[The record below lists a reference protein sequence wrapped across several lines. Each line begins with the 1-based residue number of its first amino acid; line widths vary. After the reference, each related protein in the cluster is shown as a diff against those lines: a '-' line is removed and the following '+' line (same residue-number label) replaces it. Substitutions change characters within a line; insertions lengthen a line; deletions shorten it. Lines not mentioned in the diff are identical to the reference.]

1 MKSLFKV
8 TLLATTMA
16 FALGTTQVMAA
27 DAAKPADAA
36 AAPAKP
42 AEAPSTGK
50 FKNDD
55 EQAAYALGA
64 SLGRYMENSL
74 KEQEKLGIALDK
86 DQLISGV
93 QDAFANKSKLNDADI
108 EKTLQ
113 SFEAR
118 VKASAQAKMEQDA
131 KENEAKGAKYSEA
144 FAKEKGVKKTESGLL
159 YLVEKEGT
167 GEAPKDSD
175 TVVVNYK
182 GTLTDGTEFDNSYT
196 RGEPLSF
203 RLDGVIPGW
212 TEGLKQI
219 KKGGKIKLVIPPALA
234 YGKTGVPG
242 IPANSTLV
250 FDVELLDVKP
260 AAKADEKA
268 VEEKAVEEKAAEKGA
283 EEPAADAKAK

>member
-16 FALGTTQVMAA
+16 LALGATQAMAA
-27 DAAKPADAA
+27 DAAKATDSTA
-36 AAPAKP
+36 AAPAASAP
-42 AEAPSTGK
+42 AATTPAQ

-64 SLGRYMENSL
+64 SLGRYMDNSL
-74 KEQEKLGIALDK
+74 KEQEKLGIKLDK
-86 DQLISGV
+86 DQLIAGV
-93 QDAFANKSKLNDADI
+93 QDAFANKSKLSDADI

-113 SFEAR
+113 TFEGR
-118 VKASAQAKMEQDA
+118 VKASAQQKMEADA
-131 KENEAKGAKYSEA
+131 KANEEKGATYSA
-144 FAKEKGVKKTESGLL
+144 NFAKEKGVKKTESGLL
-159 YLVEKEGT
+159 YQVEKPGT
-167 GEAPKDSD
+167 GAAPKDSD

-182 GTLTDGTEFDNSYT
+182 GTLVDGTEFDNSYT

-212 TEGLKQI
+212 TEGLKHI

-250 FDVELLDVKP
+250 FEVELLDIKAAPKADAKDATKP
-260 AAKADEKA
+260 AA
-268 VEEKAVEEKAAEKGA
+268 
-283 EEPAADAKAK
+283 PAAAAAAKAE

>member
-16 FALGTTQVMAA
+16 LALGATQAMAA
-27 DAAKPADAA
+27 DAAKATDSTA
-36 AAPAKP
+36 AAPAASAP
-42 AEAPSTGK
+42 ATTNAQ

-64 SLGRYMENSL
+64 SLGRYMDNSL
-74 KEQEKLGIALDK
+74 KEQEKLGIKLDK
-86 DQLISGV
+86 DQLIAGV
-93 QDAFANKSKLNDADI
+93 QDAFANKSKLSDADI

-113 SFEAR
+113 GFEAK
-118 VKASAQAKMEQDA
+118 VKASAQQKMEADA
-131 KENEAKGAKYSEA
+131 KANEDKGDKFRAD
-144 FAKEKGVKKTESGLL
+144 FAKEKGVKKTASGLL
-159 YLVEKEGT
+159 YQVEKEGT
-167 GEAPKDSD
+167 GASPKDSD
-175 TVVVNYK
+175 TVSVNYK
-182 GTLTDGTEFDNSYT
+182 GTLVDGTEFDNSYT

-212 TEGLKQI
+212 TEGLKHV

-250 FDVELLDVKP
+250 FEVELLDIKAAPKADAKDATKP
-260 AAKADEKA
+260 AAA
-268 VEEKAVEEKAAEKGA
+268 AAEKA
-283 EEPAADAKAK
+283 E

>member
-16 FALGTTQVMAA
+16 VALNAPLAMAA
-27 DAAKPADAA
+27 ETTPATTAQQAPQQAPKNAA
-36 AAPAKP
+36 
-42 AEAPSTGK
+42 

-55 EQAAYALGA
+55 QQSAYALGA

-74 KEQEKLGIALDK
+74 KEQEKLGIKLDK

-93 QDAFANKSKLNDADI
+93 QDAFAGKSKLSDQEI
-108 EKTLQ
+108 EQTLQ

-118 VKASAQAKMEQDA
+118 VKGAAQAKMEKDA
-131 KENEAKGAKYSEA
+131 KENTEKGEAFATK

-159 YLVEKEGT
+159 YQVEKEGS
-167 GEAPKDSD
+167 GDVPKDSD

-182 GTLTDGTEFDNSYT
+182 GTLIDGTEFDNSYT

-212 TEGLKQI
+212 TEGLKHV
-219 KKGGKIKLVIPPALA
+219 KKGGKIKLVIPPQLA
-234 YGKTGVPG
+234 YGKNGVPG

-250 FDVELLDVKP
+250 FDVELLDIKP
-260 AAKADEKA
+260 AAKADA
-268 VEEKAVEEKAAEKGA
+268 NAPAPAEA
-283 EEPAADAKAK
+283 PAATQAK

>member
-16 FALGTTQVMAA
+16 LTLNASQAMAA
-27 DAAKPADAA
+27 DAAPATDAA
-36 AAPAKP
+36 AAPTAAP
-42 AEAPSTGK
+42 AATASK

-55 EQAAYALGA
+55 QQAAYALGA

-74 KEQEKLGIALDK
+74 KEQEKLGISLDK

-93 QDAFANKSKLNDADI
+93 QDAFADKSKLSDEEI

-113 SFEAR
+113 GFEAR

-131 KENEAKGAKYSEA
+131 KANAEKGQQFRDT

-159 YLVEKEGT
+159 YQVEKVGT

-182 GTLTDGTEFDNSYT
+182 GTLADGTEFDNSYS

-212 TEGLKQI
+212 TEGLKHI
-219 KKGGKIKLVIPPALA
+219 KKGGKIKLVIPPELA

-250 FDVELLDVKP
+250 FDVELLDVKAAPKADANAEKPAGAEANP
-260 AAKADEKA
+260 AAAD
-268 VEEKAVEEKAAEKGA
+268 
-283 EEPAADAKAK
+283 PTAADPKAKAN